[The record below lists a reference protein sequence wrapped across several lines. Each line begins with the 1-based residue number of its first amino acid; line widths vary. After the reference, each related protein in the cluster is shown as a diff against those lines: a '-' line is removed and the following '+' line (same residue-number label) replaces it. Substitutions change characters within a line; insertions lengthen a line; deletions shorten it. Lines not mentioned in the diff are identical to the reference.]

1 MIIFFYHFFSTIQDS
16 YILSDPNNRQIS
28 IIRIKSIEFNHVK
41 FILNVNTIF
50 FNMGTSD
57 FIWFKNVDIEFHNSP
72 AISINFAKEV
82 KFESSHLKFLCQES
96 ISIKTDHLIFQDTI
110 IEKPN
115 SKSFQNMA
123 GKNGSLLTIE
133 NVTLQDPDHD
143 SLVAFFSNVSFENL
157 KIEDSNCNCD
167 FLRNLISPCPP
178 EVFPCTP
185 LNVSLRA

>member
-1 MIIFFYHFFSTIQDS
+1 MES
-16 YILSDPNNRQIS
+16 
-28 IIRIKSIEFNHVK
+28 
-41 FILNVNTIF
+41 
-50 FNMGTSD
+50 SD

-143 SLVAFFSNVSFENL
+143 SLVAFFSNVSLENL

-167 FLRNLISPCPP
+167 FLRNLISPYPP

-185 LNVSLRA
+185 LNVRFGA

>member
-1 MIIFFYHFFSTIQDS
+1 MIIFFITIQDS
-16 YILSDPNNRQIS
+16 NIQSDPNNRQIS
-28 IIRIKSIEFNHVK
+28 IISIKSIKFNHVK

-123 GKNGSLLTIE
+123 GENGSLLTIE

-143 SLVAFFSNVSFENL
+143 SLVAFFSNVSLENL

-167 FLRNLISPCPP
+167 LLRNLITPCPP

-185 LNVSLRA
+185 LNVRFRA